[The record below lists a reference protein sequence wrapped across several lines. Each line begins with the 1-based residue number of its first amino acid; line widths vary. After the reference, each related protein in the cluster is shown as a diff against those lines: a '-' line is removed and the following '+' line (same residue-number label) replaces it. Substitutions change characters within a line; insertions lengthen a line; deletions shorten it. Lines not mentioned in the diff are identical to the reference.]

1 MWKNWRICKKVPVLW
16 LFPLGVA
23 NVSKNFREKNVW
35 KEPQK
40 AQYYV
45 GNIRKTEYTKMAQTF
60 ITILYIYYVKQFWK
74 IFLKMLPIK
83 GSLYPTLPEIVASI
97 ALIQITSDLEQFT
110 FKS

>member
-1 MWKNWRICKKVPVLW
+1 MTNVKKIDESAKKFQFCGYFRW
-16 LFPLGVA
+16 
-23 NVSKNFREKNVW
+23 VSPMCLKIFVKNVW

-74 IFLKMLPIK
+74 N
-83 GSLYPTLPEIVASI
+83 Y
-97 ALIQITSDLEQFT
+97 
-110 FKS
+110 